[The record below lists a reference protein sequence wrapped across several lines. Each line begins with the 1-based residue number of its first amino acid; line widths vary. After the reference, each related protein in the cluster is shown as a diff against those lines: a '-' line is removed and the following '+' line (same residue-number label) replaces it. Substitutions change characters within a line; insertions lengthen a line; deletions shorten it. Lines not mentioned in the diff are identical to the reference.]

1 MKEGYTVI
9 KLLPDQTG
17 PREVGVSFEL
27 DGHGWKILEQS
38 RQWKNLVKLLED
50 LQRESQ
56 AADHQ
61 DREQSEERTSNKCH
75 EFLQRNG
82 AAVEQRE
89 IRNDK
94 GNILRTLCSLFRLW

>member
-9 KLLPDQTG
+9 ELLPDQTG

-38 RQWKNLVKLLED
+38 TQWKNLLKLLED
-50 LQRESQ
+50 LQRESK
-56 AADHQ
+56 AAAHQ

-75 EFLQRNG
+75 EFRRLNDAKRIIPGSERNEDPVLSVLRNAG
-82 AAVEQRE
+82 A
-89 IRNDK
+89 
-94 GNILRTLCSLFRLW
+94 